1 MRQLT
6 AQEKIKVGRMIQAYN
21 SHRNLTTIPVV
32 LFYYYR
38 EDDSIVNEYEAAKDY
53 FVRNCN
59 SRDYVETMFLIRL
72 LEENGLVYLDGDS
85 KTSKSEYI
93 QRYGVSKDSNQKNLT
108 HKLLQMPEE
117 IARTIA
123 RHYESNAYINSGLIE
138 LYNRGFKSIEEEEL
152 EQTRISLKRSK
163 RANIALWV
171 TLVVTI
177 LFQGA
182 NTLYD
187 YLFNKRIPTNITIS
201 SLKTEDECQAL
212 NYQQEVENS
221 IKFDTIKF
229 KFGRPGTLS
238 AQTTP

>member
-1 MRQLT
+1 MRKLT
-6 AQEKIKVGRMIQAYN
+6 RQEEIKVGRIIQAYN
-21 SHRNLTTIPVV
+21 SHINLTTIPVA
-32 LFYYYR
+32 LFYYQK
-38 EDDSIVNEYEAAKDY
+38 DDTIVDGIEAAKGY
-53 FVRNCN
+53 FVQNCTC
-59 SRDYVETMFLIRL
+59 RDYMETMFLIRL
-72 LEENGLVYLDGDS
+72 LEENGLVYLDGNCG
-85 KTSKSEYI
+85 TSKREYI
-93 QRYGVSKDSNQKNLT
+93 QRYKDSVDINQRILAD
-108 HKLLQMPEE
+108 KLLRMPDE
-117 IARTIA
+117 IACTIA
-123 RHYESNAYINSGLIE
+123 RHYESNAYVNSGLID
-138 LYNRGFKSIEEEEL
+138 LYNRGFKSIEEEGL
-152 EQTRISLKRSK
+152 EQTRKSLIRSK
-163 RANIALWV
+163 RANIALWA

-221 IKFDTIKF
+221 IKFDTTKF